1 MAGLVNAQTTLEAIT
16 DPDAYAIYELVIPPK
31 MEGTPP
37 IQIQRET
44 VTDVIGCV
52 GFLDRVQADWQPLVQ
67 AFRRENLVVRTLRP
81 LLNLPVAYQLIAAA
95 QIEAD
100 DARLAVKYPGTWQR
114 RPESMDFVAVS
125 SIGFDE
131 PKARALMYA
140 RNRMR
145 GGFVFLEK
153 QDGRWQLRR
162 SGVTCGWVV

>member
-1 MAGLVNAQTTLEAIT
+1 
-16 DPDAYAIYELVIPPK
+16 
-31 MEGTPP
+31 
-37 IQIQRET
+37 
-44 VTDVIGCV
+44 
-52 GFLDRVQADWQPLVQ
+52 
-67 AFRRENLVVRTLRP
+67 
-81 LLNLPVAYQLIAAA
+81 
-95 QIEAD
+95 
-100 DARLAVKYPGTWQR
+100 
-114 RPESMDFVAVS
+114 MDFVAVS